1 MADSDDEGASYAE
14 FMGVFTRETFAQ
26 PEHTRARL
34 KAERRAGLS
43 PQQRRR
49 RGAPKKQINFRA
61 DDATRAL
68 IGRLSAHHRLDKTAI
83 LLLAI
88 NKLEEATFGDPK

>member
-1 MADSDDEGASYAE
+1 MADSNDEGASVAE
-14 FMGVFTRETFAQ
+14 FMGMFTPETFAK

-43 PQQRRR
+43 PKQRTK
-49 RGAPKKQINFRA
+49 RGAPKKQVNFRA

-68 IGRLSAHHRLDKTAI
+68 IGRLSAHRKLDKTAI

-88 NKLEEATFGDPK
+88 NTLAEATFGAPQ

>member
-14 FMGVFTRETFAQ
+14 FIGVFTRETFAK

-43 PQQRRR
+43 PKQRAK
-49 RGAPKKQINFRA
+49 RGEPKKQVNFRA

-68 IGRLSAHHRLDKTAI
+68 IGRLSAHHKLDKTAI

-88 NKLEEATFGDPK
+88 DKLAETTFGGRP